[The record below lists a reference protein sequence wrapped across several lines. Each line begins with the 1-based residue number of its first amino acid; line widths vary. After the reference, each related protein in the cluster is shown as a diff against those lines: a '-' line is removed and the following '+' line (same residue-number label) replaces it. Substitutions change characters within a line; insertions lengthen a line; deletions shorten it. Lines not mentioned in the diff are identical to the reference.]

1 MRDLR
6 RDGFDLAVRLK
17 VASDERLVARSLLA
31 MQVAQAAQGIP
42 DGNDAD
48 VFWFTFRER
57 SARASAGDYLV
68 GWFKRS
74 GSALERLA

>member
-1 MRDLR
+1 
-6 RDGFDLAVRLK
+6 
-17 VASDERLVARSLLA
+17 

-48 VFWFTFRER
+48 VFWFTLRER

>member
-1 MRDLR
+1 MN
-6 RDGFDLAVRLK
+6 G
-17 VASDERLVARSLLA
+17 LVARSLLA
-31 MQVAQAAQGIP
+31 MQVALAAQGLP
-42 DGNDAD
+42 GGNDAD
-48 VFWFTFRER
+48 VFWFTLRER